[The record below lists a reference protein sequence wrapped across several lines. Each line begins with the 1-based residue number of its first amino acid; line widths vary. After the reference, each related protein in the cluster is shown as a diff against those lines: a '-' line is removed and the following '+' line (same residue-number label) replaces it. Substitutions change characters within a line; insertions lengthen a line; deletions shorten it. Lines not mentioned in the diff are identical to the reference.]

1 MRAAVITRPGGPE
14 VLDVEQRPTPI
25 PRASEVLVRVHASA
39 LNRAD
44 LAQRQGHYPAPPGSP
59 ADIPGLEFA
68 GEIESVGE
76 DAHGW
81 REGDR
86 VFGIT
91 GGGGN
96 AEYLVADAST
106 LARVPAQLSW
116 TEAAAVPEA
125 FMTAYDS
132 LVTQAQVQRN
142 ETVLIHAVGSG
153 VGLAGTQL
161 ARAWS
166 ATPFGTARTADKIE
180 RAREYG
186 LADGVALADDPEAFV
201 PHAERWTN
209 GTGIDVTLELVG
221 GAYVPADVRAAA
233 TRGRIMIIGTVA
245 GAMATVPIG
254 MVLRK
259 RLTLRGTALR
269 SRTLEEKRAV
279 AQAFA
284 RDVVPLFETGALR
297 PTIDQVFE
305 LEEIRAAHERLAS
318 NATFGKV
325 VLRVP

>member
-14 VLDVEQRPTPI
+14 VLEVEQRPTPI

-59 ADIPGLEFA
+59 ADVPGLEFA
-68 GEIESVGE
+68 GEIEAVGE
-76 DAHGW
+76 HAHRW

-96 AEYLVADAST
+96 AEYLVADAGT
-106 LARVPAQLSW
+106 LARVPERLSW
-116 TEAAAVPEA
+116 TEAASVPEA
-125 FMTAYDS
+125 FTTAYDS
-132 LVTQAQVQRN
+132 LVTQAQVQRG

-186 LADGVALADDPEAFV
+186 LTGGVALADDPEAFV

-209 GTGIDVTLELVG
+209 GRGIDVTLDLVG

-245 GAMATVPIG
+245 GATATVPIG

-279 AQAFA
+279 TQAFA

-297 PTIDQVFE
+297 PTIDQVFD
-305 LEEIRAAHERLAS
+305 LEQIGAAHERLAS
-318 NATFGKV
+318 NATFGKI
-325 VLRVP
+325 VLRVR

>member
-14 VLDVEQRPTPI
+14 VLEVEQRPTPI

-59 ADIPGLEFA
+59 ADVPGLEFA
-68 GEIESVGE
+68 GEIEAVGE

-96 AEYLVADAST
+96 AEYLVADAGT
-106 LARVPAQLSW
+106 LARVPERLSW
-116 TEAAAVPEA
+116 TEAASVPEA
-125 FMTAYDS
+125 FTTAYDS
-132 LVTQAQVQRN
+132 LVTQAQVQRG

-186 LADGVALADDPEAFV
+186 LTGGVALADDPEAFV
-201 PHAERWTN
+201 PQAERWTN
-209 GTGIDVTLELVG
+209 GRGIDVTLDLVG

-245 GAMATVPIG
+245 GATATVPIG

-279 AQAFA
+279 TQAFA

-297 PTIDQVFE
+297 PTIDQVFD
-305 LEEIRAAHERLAS
+305 LEQIGAAHERLAS
-318 NATFGKV
+318 NATFGKI
-325 VLRVP
+325 VLRVR

>member
-14 VLDVEQRPTPI
+14 VLEVEQRPTPM
-25 PRASEVLVRVHASA
+25 PRASEVLVRVRGSA

-68 GEIESVGE
+68 GEIEAVGE

-96 AEYLVADAST
+96 AEYLVADAGT

-166 ATPFGTARTADKIE
+166 ATPFGTARTAEKIE

-209 GTGIDVTLELVG
+209 GTGIDVTLDLVG

-305 LEEIRAAHERLAS
+305 LDQIRAAHERLAS